1 MMKDLQGKVA
11 LVTGGGSG
19 IGRATAMVLAGYGA
33 SVVLADLRKADEVAS
48 AIGESG
54 GTAMGIACDVSDPL
68 AVGRLIQAA
77 VDRFGVLDCAV
88 NNAGIIGPI
97 KPISGY
103 TVEDWNRV
111 IATNLTSV
119 FLCLQQELAAMRP
132 RRRGAIVNTSSI
144 FGVVSSPNYSA
155 YTASKF
161 GVAGLTKTAAL
172 EAAREGI
179 RVNAVCPGS
188 VETPMNTEDGLKV
201 KRGTSGFEALE
212 KGHPIGRMAQPEEI
226 AEAIAW
232 LCSDRSSFVTGHCLM
247 ADGGYTAT

>member
-1 MMKDLQGKVA
+1 MKDLQGKVA
-11 LVTGGGSG
+11 LVTGAGSG

-54 GTAMGIACDVSDPL
+54 GAALGIACDVSDSV
-68 AVGRLIQAA
+68 AVGRLIQRAL
-77 VDRFGVLDCAV
+77 DRFGVIDCAV

-97 KPISGY
+97 EPISAY
-103 TVEDWNRV
+103 RIEDWNRV

-119 FLCLQQELAAMRP
+119 FLCLQQELAVMRP

-172 EAAREGI
+172 EAASDGI

-188 VETPMNTEDGLKV
+188 VETPMNTEDGLKA
-201 KRGTSGFEALE
+201 KRGTPGFEALE
-212 KGHPIGRMAQPEEI
+212 KGHPLGRMAQPEEI